1 MSTVRF
7 KGPEDRLKKPD
18 GSEPPSSWR
27 VIVSVFATL
36 FVLVVILFGALFSLT
51 PSGQAVGKWLGWA
64 FALDSVQLWWY
75 VTRASGMVAYLL
87 LWFSMVLGLG
97 VTSKFFDQMLDR
109 VFTYDFHQFISLL
122 SIAFV
127 VLHVAVLLLDRYLPY
142 SVWQILVPFISPYR
156 PFWVGVGVIAFYL
169 VLLVT
174 ITFYIKK
181 RIGMRTFR
189 IIHILSLL
197 GYVGAT
203 FHGIYA
209 GTDSALPTVMLLYEG
224 TGVVVIFL
232 TVFWLALLG
241 LKKREARRL
250 ALAAARLPRGRHVR
264 AR

>member
-1 MSTVRF
+1 MSTIQIKQPV
-7 KGPEDRLKKPD
+7 DRLRQPD
-18 GSEPPSSWR
+18 ASEPPSSWR

-36 FVLVVILFGALFSLT
+36 FVLVLILFGALFSLT
-51 PSGQAVGKWLGWA
+51 PSGQVVGKWFGWL

-75 VTRASGMVAYLL
+75 VTRASGIIAYLL

-97 VTSKFFDQMLDR
+97 VTSKFFDHMLDR

-127 VLHVAVLLLDRYLPY
+127 VLHVVVLLLDRYLPY

-156 PFWVGVGVIAFYL
+156 PIWVGVGVIAFYL
-169 VLLVT
+169 ILLVT

-189 IIHILSLL
+189 IIHYLSLL

-209 GTDSALPTVMLLYEG
+209 GTDSALPSVILLYEG
-224 TGVVVIFL
+224 TGIAVIFL
-232 TVFWLALLG
+232 IVFWLALLG
-241 LKKREARRL
+241 LKKLEARRL
-250 ALAAARLPRGRHVR
+250 ALAAARLPRNRHAR

>member
-1 MSTVRF
+1 MSIDRNNRPSGTG
-7 KGPEDRLKKPD
+7 KQPET
-18 GSEPPSSWR
+18 SEPPSSWR
-27 VIVSVFATL
+27 VVISVFATL
-36 FVLVVILFGALFSLT
+36 FVLVLILFGALFSIT
-51 PSGQAVGKWLGWA
+51 PSGQAVGKWFTWL

-75 VTRASGMVAYLL
+75 VTRASGIIAYLL

-97 VTSKFFDQMLDR
+97 VTSKFFDHMLDR
-109 VFTYDFHQFISLL
+109 IFTYDFHQFISLL

-127 VLHVAVLLLDRYLPY
+127 VLHVVVLLLDRYLPY
-142 SVWQILVPFISPYR
+142 SIGQILVPFISPYR

-169 VLLVT
+169 IILVT
-174 ITFYIKK
+174 VTFYIK
-181 RIGMRTFR
+181 RQIGMRAFR

-209 GTDSALPTVMLLYEG
+209 GTDSALPSMMLLYEG
-224 TGVVVIFL
+224 TAVVVVFL

-241 LKKREARRL
+241 LKKVEARRL
-250 ALAAARLPRGRHVR
+250 ALAAARLPRNRHAG